1 MGSIIMIGFLHFSP
15 IILSTVATLIA
26 LTGYVY
32 TTMGLTFLIGYH
44 VYMLFTY
51 LRHYGTDWIN
61 KVKNYFKNK

>member
-51 LRHYGTDWIN
+51 LRHYGTDWIK